1 MSNQSAPT
9 QSLQPKP
16 RHMGRINK
24 VGLQTLYEKEVRR
37 FTSIYTQTIAAPVIT
52 TLLFFMVFSLAL
64 GGAMRMVGDI
74 PYLEFLVPG
83 LVMMSM
89 AQNAFANTSS
99 SILIAK
105 MQNNIVDV
113 LMPPLSPL
121 ELTIGYVA
129 AGITRGLMVGAATG
143 LVLSLLAGASV
154 AHPLLLAAFAVQGSM
169 LLSSLGVITGIW
181 SDKWDHMNAV
191 TNFIITPLTFLS
203 GTFYSIKRL
212 PEVWQVAAHFDPF
225 FYMIDGFR
233 YGFIG
238 QADSPVWLGMAVLS
252 VINIALAL
260 ACYWCFKTGYRLKT

>member
-1 MSNQSAPT
+1 MSDLTSHPR
-9 QSLQPKP
+9 P

-24 VGLQTLYEKEVRR
+24 VGLQTLYQKEVRR

-64 GGAMRMVGDI
+64 GGAMRMIGDL
-74 PYLEFLVPG
+74 PYLQFLVPG

-113 LMPPLSPL
+113 LMPPLSPG
-121 ELTIGYVA
+121 ELTTGYVA
-129 AGITRGLMVGAATG
+129 AGITRGLMVGLATG
-143 LVLSLLAGASV
+143 LVLCLLSGATV
-154 AHPLLLAAFAVQGSM
+154 AHPLVMIGFAVQGSM

-181 SDKWDHMNAV
+181 SDKWDHMNAI

-212 PEVWQVAAHFDPF
+212 PEIWQGVAHLDPF

-238 QADSPVWLGMAVLS
+238 QADAPVSLGMTVLT
-252 VINIALAL
+252 VLNILLCAL
-260 ACYWCFKTGYRLKT
+260 CYRMFKSGYRLKT